1 MARPAAQEMLIPLDE
16 GTLPAP
22 NQPAAPP
29 SVSLLFDDGLPT
41 PTHAQVHYWRELCG
55 VLTLHKGPGVAD
67 GDWPTDLAPSKPTLT
82 ALVARGLIVRRGR
95 AWHLKR
101 EWYRRLSALRQC
113 AVPTP
118 PLAPAE
124 RPGPGMPS
132 YAELE
137 GYEHVCRW
145 LDAQPGRR
153 ARLPFVGLAALGADD
168 ETETERG
175 TKSETET
182 PIALLAG
189 MRKYRLVRHTASCEW
204 ALSPVWRDR
213 LRALWMGIER
223 TYRER
228 FAPPTAPTE
237 PRSVAAGIDTWY
249 LNRIDTGGLPVT
261 LREQLDEL
269 QAQANEEDAEIDT
282 PWLFDGVPLRMYRA
296 GVSARQGG
304 GVSWAYIL
312 RNPSLTLLIRR
323 SPLGGIVAQARLGS
337 ECLWRLTPRRAL
349 DELDALVRRLWA
361 RPLRFDRDRRQHED
375 EKPHWQVSQVHL
387 AHDVANTP
395 LDREQLNRYVSRSRR
410 QAIYEAAQEDLVRL
424 MYDLDAEEDS
434 SARELTD
441 LPPVLDWDRHYADGG
456 APSWWDTD
464 GLLAASGD
472 GRSEGDA
479 ERTLAEERA
488 STVYTWG
495 RRLSG
500 VTFSP
505 GGAISFVLYDKL
517 QQGRLTGKRHMEP
530 IWAANGWKAGEPVTR
545 HEARLRRDGL
555 RGLALVGTG
564 AHGGGEV
571 SVAPQPSPIPD
582 DPWQFLAYLAD
593 VFGLVVGRPDACPDA
608 VNVAWI
614 RRVVPDEGDANRSRW
629 PTDPVWC
636 VVQAPTFVDAPAQAR
651 RLIRRTQHATD
662 VERLDKGLR
671 GYLVSRT
678 AYRHPD
684 ATKWELSQAMHE
696 VYDALER
703 ELGQIGTDFAD
714 LVRERRRDR
723 GLPVPAAA
731 KMLPL
736 RPMPPAERAR
746 MGEPTA
752 ADAGPTLEGARG
764 EDVQDS
770 RAVVRAQLAEQRMR
784 AAHLVL
790 EEAEMRLAPPRDLA
804 VLEAAYQAE
813 AAVAIAAWRQGRKN
827 AVDERQ
833 EGDDGCAGDSG
844 RKGASVP
851 R

>member
-1 MARPAAQEMLIPLDE
+1 MARASAQEVLISVDDSA
-16 GTLPAP
+16 LPTP

-29 SVSLLFDDGLPT
+29 IASLLFDDGLPA

-67 GDWPTDLAPSKPTLT
+67 GDWPADLAPSKPTFK
-82 ALVARGLIVRRGR
+82 ALVERGLLVRRGR

-101 EWYRRLSALRQC
+101 DWYRRLSALRQR

-124 RPGPGMPS
+124 RPGPGLPS

-153 ARLPFVGLAALGADD
+153 ARLPFVGLSALSADN
-168 ETETERG
+168 ETKTERATG
-175 TKSETET
+175 SETET

-237 PRSVAAGIDTWY
+237 PCSVAAGIDTWY
-249 LNRIDTGGLPVT
+249 LNRIDKGGLPVT
-261 LREQLDEL
+261 LREQLDER
-269 QAQANEEDAEIDT
+269 QAQANEEDAEVDT

-337 ECLWRLTPRRAL
+337 ECLWRLTPRRTL
-349 DELDALVRRLWA
+349 DELDALVRRMWA
-361 RPLRFDRDRRQHED
+361 RPLRFDRDRKQHED
-375 EKPHWQVSQVHL
+375 EKPRWQVSQVHL
-387 AHDVANTP
+387 AHDVANAP
-395 LDREQLNRYVSRSRR
+395 LDREQLDRYVSRSRH

-424 MYDLDAEEDS
+424 MYDLEREDS

-441 LPPVLDWDRHYADGG
+441 LHLPPVIDWDRHYADGG
-456 APSWWDTD
+456 APSWWDAD
-464 GLLAASGD
+464 GCLAASGD
-472 GRSEGDA
+472 GRNEVDA
-479 ERTLAEERA
+479 ELSSAEERA

-530 IWAANGWKAGEPVTR
+530 IWAANGWKEGEPVTR

-555 RGLALVGTG
+555 RGLALVDTG
-564 AHGGGEV
+564 AQGGGEV

-593 VFGLVVGRPDACPDA
+593 VFGLVVGRPNACPDA

-684 ATKWELSQAMHE
+684 MTKWELSQAMHE
-696 VYDALER
+696 VYDTLER

-731 KMLPL
+731 KVLPSRL
-736 RPMPPAERAR
+736 LPPEIQVAAEVATGDAAFYNEPPTRGEATEQQRAEWRIRLAER
-746 MGEPTA
+746 
-752 ADAGPTLEGARG
+752 
-764 EDVQDS
+764 
-770 RAVVRAQLAEQRMR
+770 RMR
-784 AAHLVL
+784 EAHLLL
-790 EEAEMRLAPPRDLA
+790 EEAEIRGDRGVILEE
-804 VLEAAYQAE
+804 LEAAFHVEVTAHM
-813 AAVAIAAWRQGRKN
+813 AACEKGRGHTGRSVSVVADTSTLHTTG
-827 AVDERQ
+827 E
-833 EGDDGCAGDSG
+833 
-844 RKGASVP
+844 
-851 R
+851 